1 VSRRKTKKNIA
12 KQSAAITTTKN
23 SGNQST
29 KETQIIEQSFSGP
42 LPTPAILEQ
51 YDHLLPGA
59 AERILSMAENDASH
73 QRDIE
78 ITALNAQA
86 RENRRGQYCG
96 VFVVVIAFATA
107 IVALSLGHPTAAS
120 VIGGTTV
127 VGLATAFAIGRKSK

>member
-59 AERILSMAENDASH
+59 AERILSMAENDQERIDAAN
-73 QRDIE
+73 I
-78 ITALNAQA
+78 A
-86 RENRRGQYCG
+86 
-96 VFVVVIAFATA
+96 VF
-107 IVALSLGHPTAAS
+107 L
-120 VIGGTTV
+120 
-127 VGLATAFAIGRKSK
+127 